1 MTFWEIITLFVKALL
16 ACIAVLLLFAYA
28 VEALARLLM
37 AWGYG
42 G

>member
-1 MTFWEIITLFVKALL
+1 MKIFALILLCLKAFL
-16 ACIAVLLLFAYA
+16 AGIAVLLLFAYA

>member
-1 MTFWEIITLFVKALL
+1 MILLLAKALL
-16 ACIAVLLLFAYA
+16 ACIAVLVLFVYA

>member
-1 MTFWEIITLFVKALL
+1 MTFWEIITLFVKAFL
-16 ACIAVLLLFAYA
+16 AGIAVLLLFAYV
-28 VEALARLLM
+28 VEALACLLM